1 MSASHSHAKE
11 LPLPPQALED
21 AEAIEVLRVWTAPGK
36 EQQVIL
42 QPVWAD
48 PGAWGMMLVD
58 IARHAANAYMRER
71 HDMTREQVLER
82 IKKLFDAEWA
92 RPTDEARDIGRQ

>member
-1 MSASHSHAKE
+1 MSGKHYSVNE
-11 LPLPPQALED
+11 LPPPPHALED
-21 AEAIEVLRVWTAPGK
+21 PEAIEVLRVWTAPGK
-36 EQQVIL
+36 EQQVVL

-92 RPTDEARDIGRQ
+92 RPTDEARDVSQ